1 MTNTIDEIIELHR
14 ARQAL
19 IKAGT
24 KLVLQAQALIRRA
37 EGLEKG
43 DKSGGAIYAAAIALE
58 SHKYHLAVRPY
69 VLAQQPLDEQRAM
82 LEKQMVKLAKT
93 LPVYPWVKSVWG
105 FGDLSFASIVGEA
118 GDIGSYKSVAAL
130 WKRMGLAVMSG
141 SRQGAP
147 GAGATADDW
156 IVHGYSKT
164 RRSIMW
170 NVGNGLIGAMG
181 KLRPLMGEEDL
192 SGYNPLQQVFIER
205 VRYEAARLP
214 HKGGTPIKESA
225 TGKESYTLH
234 AANRAKRYVEK
245 RLLRELYSEWRKA
258 ASTPEPTIEP
268 TQSEEQ
274 SSAPAQPI
282 LAAA

>member
-1 MTNTIDEIIELHR
+1 MTDTIGEIIELHR

-24 KLVLQAQALIRRA
+24 KLTLQAKALIRRA

-43 DKSGGAIYAAAIALE
+43 DKSGGAIYDAAVADP
-58 SHKYHLAVRPY
+58 SHQYHMTVLPY
-69 VLAQQPLDEQRAM
+69 VLAQRPLNEQRAM
-82 LEKQMVKLAKT
+82 IEKQMVKLAKS

-105 FGDLSFASIVGEA
+105 FGDLSFAAIVGEA

-130 WKRMGLAVMSG
+130 WKRMGLAVIG
-141 SRQGAP
+141 TNRQGAP
-147 GAGATADDW
+147 GAGASADDW
-156 IVHGYSKT
+156 IAHGYSAA

-181 KLRPLMGEEDL
+181 KLRPLMGEDTA
-192 SGYNPLQQVFIER
+192 GYHPLQAVFIER
-205 VRYEAARLP
+205 VRYEAQRLP
-214 HKGGTPIKESA
+214 HKDGTPIKESA

-245 RLLRELYSEWRKA
+245 RLLRELYSEWQKA
-258 ASTPEPTIEP
+258 ASMPELTKTKAPSI
-268 TQSEEQ
+268 SA
-274 SSAPAQPI
+274 SSAPAVHFS
-282 LAAA
+282 